1 MYKKQ
6 LAPDLLSITTIIFG
20 DKNLYLYGVMPQQ
33 VPLFCRVNWYLNK
46 IKYEY
51 MKKKNFK

>member
-20 DKNLYLYGVMPQQ
+20 DKNLYLYGVMPQ
-33 VPLFCRVNWYLNK
+33 
-46 IKYEY
+46 
-51 MKKKNFK
+51 